1 MNVITSIWNVLFNN
15 VLAQPAIF
23 IGLIV
28 VAGYA
33 LLKRK
38 WYEIAAG
45 FIRTVVGYMIL
56 QLGASSLK
64 NTVQIGRAHV

>member
-1 MNVITSIWNVLFNN
+1 MFNN
-15 VLAQPAIF
+15 ILSQPAIF

-28 VAGYA
+28 VIGYI

-45 FIRTVVGYMIL
+45 FIKAVVGYSAARRIFAEKYGGSAAEGDSVKMVR
-56 QLGASSLK
+56 G
-64 NTVQIGRAHV
+64 GGCY